1 MSATLLNRRRRRGLF
16 LLVTLLT
23 GIAAAFGAPALAEE
37 ATGRLQGL
45 VLDPDGE
52 PSEGFR
58 LVFVDDAGKEHVSG
72 PSDELG
78 RYALDIL
85 PGSYRL
91 VAAVAPDDERLDVP
105 DLPPIPV
112 DASGRRLDIRIAY
125 PTKPTAVASA
135 PSSAKSRTRW
145 IQIGTA
151 AAATV
156 LLILLLD
163 GDTDEK
169 TASPFVPRG

>member
-1 MSATLLNRRRRRGLF
+1 MSATFSHRRRRRGLF
-16 LLVTLLT
+16 LLLTLLT
-23 GIAAAFGAPALAEE
+23 GVTTTLGVPAVAEE
-37 ATGRLQGL
+37 TSGRLQGL

-58 LVFVDDAGKEHVSG
+58 LVFVDDAGVEHLSDL
-72 PSDELG
+72 SDELG
-78 RYALDIL
+78 RYALDIP

-125 PTKPTAVASA
+125 PTTPPAVAGA
-135 PSSAKSRTRW
+135 PTSAKSGTRW
-145 IQIGTA
+145 VQIGTA

-163 GDTDEK
+163 GDTGEK